1 MINNLSSVFLNRQ
14 YMISKDFEIYYYKDR
29 NLRNVEPHSH
39 DYYEFYFFLE
49 GEVTMFYSDS
59 SRRMKNGDMVII
71 PPGMQHHVQIHDPA
85 VPYRR
90 VVFWITKSFLSKLS
104 VHSEEFL
111 FLTGK
116 ADGSGFAWHFNEVT
130 FNTVQRKIF
139 HVIEEIFS
147 DRFGRRMAV
156 ALGINDLLLFL
167 NRTVYESLHPERYGK
182 SEKNLDRNLIRYIEE
197 HINEDL
203 RLDTLSELFF
213 VSKYHISHLFK
224 DKMGISLHQYILKK
238 RLSMSKDA
246 LINGRKPSEV
256 FREYGFSDY
265 SVFYRAFVKEFGL
278 SPQNLIRH
286 RRPVGSRWS
295 VKALMV

>member
-71 PPGMQHHVQIHDPA
+71 PPGMQHYVQIHEPA

-278 SPQNLIRH
+278 SPQNLIRQKN
-286 RRPVGSRWS
+286 RETE
-295 VKALMV
+295 

>member
-29 NLRNVEPHSH
+29 NLRNVEIHSH
-39 DYYEFYFFLE
+39 EYYEFYFFLE

-59 SRRMKNGDMVII
+59 SHRMKNGDMVII

-116 ADGSGFAWHFNEVT
+116 ADDSGFAWHFNEVT

-147 DRFGRRMAV
+147 NRFGRRMAV

-278 SPQNLIRH
+278 SPQHLIRQEN
-286 RRPVGSRWS
+286 RD
-295 VKALMV
+295 

>member
-29 NLRNVEPHSH
+29 NLRNVEIHSH
-39 DYYEFYFFLE
+39 EYYEFYFFLE

-59 SRRMKNGDMVII
+59 SHRMKNGDMVII

-182 SEKNLDRNLIRYIEE
+182 SEKKLDRNLIRYIEE

-238 RLSMSKDA
+238 RLAMSKDA

-278 SPQNLIRH
+278 SPQNLIRQ
-286 RRPVGSRWS
+286 
-295 VKALMV
+295 KNLETE

>member
-29 NLRNVEPHSH
+29 NLRNVEIHSH
-39 DYYEFYFFLE
+39 EYYEFYFFLE

-59 SRRMKNGDMVII
+59 SHRMKNGDMVII

-104 VHSEEFL
+104 VHSKEFL

-116 ADGSGFAWHFNEVT
+116 ADDSGFAWHFNEVT

-238 RLSMSKDA
+238 RLAMSKDA

-278 SPQNLIRH
+278 SPQNLIRQ
-286 RRPVGSRWS
+286 
-295 VKALMV
+295 KNLETE

>member
-29 NLRNVEPHSH
+29 NLHNVEIHSH
-39 DYYEFYFFLE
+39 EYYEFYFFLE

-59 SRRMKNGDMVII
+59 SHRMKNGDMVII

-182 SEKNLDRNLIRYIEE
+182 SEKKLDRNLIRYIEE

-238 RLSMSKDA
+238 RLAMSKDA

-278 SPQNLIRH
+278 SPQNLIRQKN
-286 RRPVGSRWS
+286 RETE
-295 VKALMV
+295 

>member
-1 MINNLSSVFLNRQ
+1 
-14 YMISKDFEIYYYKDR
+14 
-29 NLRNVEPHSH
+29 
-39 DYYEFYFFLE
+39 
-49 GEVTMFYSDS
+49 
-59 SRRMKNGDMVII
+59 MKNGDMVII

-116 ADGSGFAWHFNEVT
+116 ADDSGFAWHFNEVT

-238 RLSMSKDA
+238 RLAMSKDA

-278 SPQNLIRH
+278 SPQNLIRQ
-286 RRPVGSRWS
+286 
-295 VKALMV
+295 KNLETE

>member
-29 NLRNVEPHSH
+29 NLHNVEIHSH
-39 DYYEFYFFLE
+39 EYYEFYFFLE

-59 SRRMKNGDMVII
+59 SHRMKNGDMVII

-116 ADGSGFAWHFNEVT
+116 ADDSGFAWHFNEVT

-147 DRFGRRMAV
+147 NRFGRRMAV

-182 SEKNLDRNLIRYIEE
+182 SEKKLDRNLIRYIEE

-238 RLSMSKDA
+238 RLAMSKDA

-278 SPQNLIRH
+278 SPQNLIRQKN
-286 RRPVGSRWS
+286 R
-295 VKALMV
+295 KTE

>member
-29 NLRNVEPHSH
+29 NLRNVEIHSH
-39 DYYEFYFFLE
+39 EYYEFYFFLE

-59 SRRMKNGDMVII
+59 SHRMKNGDMVII

-111 FLTGK
+111 FLTGN

-182 SEKNLDRNLIRYIEE
+182 SEKKLDRNLIRYIEE

-238 RLSMSKDA
+238 RLAMSKDA

-278 SPQNLIRH
+278 SPQNLIRQ
-286 RRPVGSRWS
+286 
-295 VKALMV
+295 KNLETE

>member
-29 NLRNVEPHSH
+29 NLRNVETHSH

-59 SRRMKNGDMVII
+59 SHRMKNGDMVII

-116 ADGSGFAWHFNEVT
+116 ADDSGFAWHFNEVT

-182 SEKNLDRNLIRYIEE
+182 SEKKLDRNLIRYIEE

-238 RLSMSKDA
+238 RLAMSKDA

-278 SPQNLIRH
+278 SPQNLIRQKN
-286 RRPVGSRWS
+286 RETE
-295 VKALMV
+295 

>member
-29 NLRNVEPHSH
+29 NLHNVEIHSH
-39 DYYEFYFFLE
+39 EYYEFYFFLE

-59 SRRMKNGDMVII
+59 SHRMKNGDMVII

-104 VHSEEFL
+104 VHSKEFL

-116 ADGSGFAWHFNEVT
+116 ADDSGFAWHFNEVT

-147 DRFGRRMAV
+147 NRFGRRMAV

-238 RLSMSKDA
+238 RLAMSKDA

-278 SPQNLIRH
+278 SPQNLIRQKN
-286 RRPVGSRWS
+286 RETE
-295 VKALMV
+295 

>member
-1 MINNLSSVFLNRQ
+1 M
-14 YMISKDFEIYYYKDR
+14 
-29 NLRNVEPHSH
+29 
-39 DYYEFYFFLE
+39 
-49 GEVTMFYSDS
+49 
-59 SRRMKNGDMVII
+59 
-71 PPGMQHHVQIHDPA
+71 
-85 VPYRR
+85 
-90 VVFWITKSFLSKLS
+90 FWITKSFLSKLS

-147 DRFGRRMAV
+147 NRFGRRMAV

-182 SEKNLDRNLIRYIEE
+182 SEKKLDRNLIRYIEE

-238 RLSMSKDA
+238 RLAMSKDA

-278 SPQNLIRH
+278 SPQNLIRQKN
-286 RRPVGSRWS
+286 R
-295 VKALMV
+295 KTE

>member
-29 NLRNVEPHSH
+29 NLHNVEIHSH
-39 DYYEFYFFLE
+39 EYYEFYFFLE

-59 SRRMKNGDMVII
+59 SHRMKNGDMVII

-116 ADGSGFAWHFNEVT
+116 ADDSGFAWHFNEVT

-182 SEKNLDRNLIRYIEE
+182 SEKKLDRNLIRYIEE

-238 RLSMSKDA
+238 RLAMSKDA

-278 SPQNLIRH
+278 SPQNLIRQKN
-286 RRPVGSRWS
+286 R
-295 VKALMV
+295 KTE

>member
-29 NLRNVEPHSH
+29 NLRNVETHSH

-59 SRRMKNGDMVII
+59 SHRMKNGDMVII
-71 PPGMQHHVQIHDPA
+71 PPGMQHHVQIHEPA

-116 ADGSGFAWHFNEVT
+116 ADDSGFAWHFNEVT

-147 DRFGRRMAV
+147 NRFGRRMAV

-182 SEKNLDRNLIRYIEE
+182 SEKKLDRNLIRYIEE

-238 RLSMSKDA
+238 RLAMSKDA

-278 SPQNLIRH
+278 SPQNLIRQ
-286 RRPVGSRWS
+286 
-295 VKALMV
+295 KNLETE

>member
-29 NLRNVEPHSH
+29 NLRNVEIHSH
-39 DYYEFYFFLE
+39 EYYEFYFFLE

-59 SRRMKNGDMVII
+59 SHRMKNGDMVII

-116 ADGSGFAWHFNEVT
+116 ADDSGFAWHFNEVT

-224 DKMGISLHQYILKK
+224 DKMGIS
-238 RLSMSKDA
+238 RLAMSKDA

-278 SPQNLIRH
+278 SPQNLIRQ
-286 RRPVGSRWS
+286 
-295 VKALMV
+295 KNLETE

>member
-29 NLRNVEPHSH
+29 NLRNVEIHSH
-39 DYYEFYFFLE
+39 EYYEFYFFLE

-59 SRRMKNGDMVII
+59 SHRMKNGDMVII

-116 ADGSGFAWHFNEVT
+116 ADDSGFAWHFNEVT

-182 SEKNLDRNLIRYIEE
+182 SEKKLDRNLIRYIEE

-238 RLSMSKDA
+238 RLAMSKDA

-278 SPQNLIRH
+278 SPQNLIRQKN
-286 RRPVGSRWS
+286 RETE
-295 VKALMV
+295 

>member
-29 NLRNVEPHSH
+29 NLHKVEIHSH
-39 DYYEFYFFLE
+39 EYYEFYFFLE

-59 SRRMKNGDMVII
+59 SHRMKNGDMVII

-104 VHSEEFL
+104 VHSKEFL

-116 ADGSGFAWHFNEVT
+116 ADDSGFAWHFNEVT

-182 SEKNLDRNLIRYIEE
+182 SEKKLDRNLIRYIEE

-238 RLSMSKDA
+238 RLAMSKDA

-278 SPQNLIRH
+278 SPQNLIRQK
-286 RRPVGSRWS
+286 SR
-295 VKALMV
+295 KTE

>member
-1 MINNLSSVFLNRQ
+1 MVNNLSSVFLNRQ

-29 NLRNVEPHSH
+29 NLRNVEIHSH
-39 DYYEFYFFLE
+39 EYYEFYFFLE

-59 SRRMKNGDMVII
+59 SHRMKNGDMVII

-182 SEKNLDRNLIRYIEE
+182 SEKKLDRNLIRYIEE

-238 RLSMSKDA
+238 RLAMSKDA

-278 SPQNLIRH
+278 SPQNLIRQ
-286 RRPVGSRWS
+286 
-295 VKALMV
+295 KNLETE

>member
-29 NLRNVEPHSH
+29 NLRNVEIHSH
-39 DYYEFYFFLE
+39 EYYEFYFFLE

-59 SRRMKNGDMVII
+59 SHRMKNGDMVII

-116 ADGSGFAWHFNEVT
+116 ADDSGFAWHFNEVT

-182 SEKNLDRNLIRYIEE
+182 SEKKLDRNLIRYIEE

-238 RLSMSKDA
+238 RLAMSKDA
-246 LINGRKPSEV
+246 LINGRKPSGRKPSEV

-278 SPQNLIRH
+278 SPQNLIRQKN
-286 RRPVGSRWS
+286 RETE
-295 VKALMV
+295 

>member
-29 NLRNVEPHSH
+29 NLRNVEIHSH
-39 DYYEFYFFLE
+39 EYYEVYFFLE
-49 GEVTMFYSDS
+49 GEVTMFYSVS
-59 SRRMKNGDMVII
+59 SHRMKNGDMVII

-104 VHSEEFL
+104 VHSKEFL

-116 ADGSGFAWHFNEVT
+116 ADDSGFAWHFNEVT

-182 SEKNLDRNLIRYIEE
+182 SEKKLDRNLIRYIEE

-238 RLSMSKDA
+238 RLAMSKDA

-278 SPQNLIRH
+278 SPQNLIRQ
-286 RRPVGSRWS
+286 
-295 VKALMV
+295 KNLETE

>member
-29 NLRNVEPHSH
+29 NLRNVEIHSH
-39 DYYEFYFFLE
+39 EYYEFYFFLE

-59 SRRMKNGDMVII
+59 SHRMKNGDMVII

-278 SPQNLIRH
+278 SPQNLIRQKN
-286 RRPVGSRWS
+286 RETE
-295 VKALMV
+295 

>member
-29 NLRNVEPHSH
+29 NLRNVEIHSH
-39 DYYEFYFFLE
+39 EYYEFYFFLE

-59 SRRMKNGDMVII
+59 SHRMKNGDMVII

-104 VHSEEFL
+104 VHSKEFL

-116 ADGSGFAWHFNEVT
+116 ADDSGFAWHFNEVT

-147 DRFGRRMAV
+147 NRFGRRMAV

-238 RLSMSKDA
+238 RLAMSKDA

-278 SPQNLIRH
+278 SPQNLIRQKN
-286 RRPVGSRWS
+286 RETE
-295 VKALMV
+295 

>member
-29 NLRNVEPHSH
+29 NLRNVEIHSH
-39 DYYEFYFFLE
+39 EYYEFYFFLE

-59 SRRMKNGDMVII
+59 SHRMKNGDMVII

-116 ADGSGFAWHFNEVT
+116 ADDSGFAWHFNEVT

-278 SPQNLIRH
+278 SPQNLIRQKN
-286 RRPVGSRWS
+286 RETE
-295 VKALMV
+295 

>member
-29 NLRNVEPHSH
+29 NLRNVEIHSH
-39 DYYEFYFFLE
+39 EYYEFYFFLE

-59 SRRMKNGDMVII
+59 SHRMKNGDMVII
-71 PPGMQHHVQIHDPA
+71 PPGMQHHVQIHDSA

-238 RLSMSKDA
+238 RLAMSKDA

-278 SPQNLIRH
+278 SPQNLIRQ
-286 RRPVGSRWS
+286 
-295 VKALMV
+295 KNLETE

>member
-29 NLRNVEPHSH
+29 NLRNVETHSH

-59 SRRMKNGDMVII
+59 SHRMKNGDMVII

-116 ADGSGFAWHFNEVT
+116 ADDSGFAWHFNEVT

-182 SEKNLDRNLIRYIEE
+182 SEKKLDRNLIRYIEE

-238 RLSMSKDA
+238 RLAMSKDA

-278 SPQNLIRH
+278 SPQNLIRQ
-286 RRPVGSRWS
+286 
-295 VKALMV
+295 KNLETE

>member
-29 NLRNVEPHSH
+29 NLRNVEIHSH
-39 DYYEFYFFLE
+39 EYYEFYFFLE

-59 SRRMKNGDMVII
+59 SHRMKNGDMVII

-182 SEKNLDRNLIRYIEE
+182 SEKKLDRNLIRYIEE

-238 RLSMSKDA
+238 RLAMSKDA

-278 SPQNLIRH
+278 SPQNLIRQKN
-286 RRPVGSRWS
+286 RETE
-295 VKALMV
+295 

>member
-29 NLRNVEPHSH
+29 NLHNVEIHSH
-39 DYYEFYFFLE
+39 EYYEFYFFLE

-59 SRRMKNGDMVII
+59 SHRMKNGDMVII

-104 VHSEEFL
+104 VHSKEFL

-116 ADGSGFAWHFNEVT
+116 ADDSGFAWHFNEVT

-238 RLSMSKDA
+238 RLAMSKDA

-278 SPQNLIRH
+278 SPQNLIRQ
-286 RRPVGSRWS
+286 
-295 VKALMV
+295 KNLETE

>member
-29 NLRNVEPHSH
+29 NLHNVEIHSH
-39 DYYEFYFFLE
+39 EYYEFYFFLE

-59 SRRMKNGDMVII
+59 SHRMKNGDMVII

-147 DRFGRRMAV
+147 NRFGRRMAV

-182 SEKNLDRNLIRYIEE
+182 SEKKLDRNLIRYIEE

-238 RLSMSKDA
+238 RLAMSKDA

-278 SPQNLIRH
+278 SPQNLIRQKN
-286 RRPVGSRWS
+286 R
-295 VKALMV
+295 KTE

>member
-29 NLRNVEPHSH
+29 NLRNVEIHSH
-39 DYYEFYFFLE
+39 EYYEFYFFLE

-59 SRRMKNGDMVII
+59 SHRMKNGDMVII

-116 ADGSGFAWHFNEVT
+116 ADDSGFAWHFNEVT

-167 NRTVYESLHPERYGK
+167 DRTVYESLHPERYGT

-238 RLSMSKDA
+238 RLAMSKDA

-278 SPQNLIRH
+278 SPQNLIRQ
-286 RRPVGSRWS
+286 
-295 VKALMV
+295 KNLETE

>member
-29 NLRNVEPHSH
+29 NLHNVEIHSH
-39 DYYEFYFFLE
+39 EYYEFYFFLE

-59 SRRMKNGDMVII
+59 SHRMKNGDMVII

-116 ADGSGFAWHFNEVT
+116 ADDSGFAWHFNEVT

-182 SEKNLDRNLIRYIEE
+182 SEKKLDRNLIRYIEE

-238 RLSMSKDA
+238 RLAMSKDA

-278 SPQNLIRH
+278 SPQNLIRQ
-286 RRPVGSRWS
+286 
-295 VKALMV
+295 KNLETE

>member
-29 NLRNVEPHSH
+29 NLRNVETHSH

-71 PPGMQHHVQIHDPA
+71 PPGMQHYVQIHEPA

-167 NRTVYESLHPERYGK
+167 NRTVYENLHPERYGK

-238 RLSMSKDA
+238 RLAMSKDA

-278 SPQNLIRH
+278 SPQNLIRQ
-286 RRPVGSRWS
+286 
-295 VKALMV
+295 KNLETE